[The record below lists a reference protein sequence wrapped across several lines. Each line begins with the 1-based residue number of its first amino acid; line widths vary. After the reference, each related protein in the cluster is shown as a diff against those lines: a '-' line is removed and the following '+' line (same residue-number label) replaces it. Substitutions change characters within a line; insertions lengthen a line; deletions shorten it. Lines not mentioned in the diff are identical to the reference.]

1 MAQPATPEQQQ
12 YLPHNKQIPPT
23 TSHQGSPPGG
33 SNLAFLPFTG
43 LDLGVMAMS
52 AVVLL
57 ACGFGL
63 KRLTRGRSA

>member
-23 TSHQGSPPGG
+23 TSHQGPPGG

-43 LDLGVMAMS
+43 LDVGVMAMS